1 MPYCPKCGKEV
12 SGEEYFC
19 PNCGANLKP
28 ESLYSRAM
36 RAEKAEKR
44 EKEEKREKSEKAEK
58 REKEEVSPVIPLVG
72 GMILIFIGVTFL
84 LDAVGVV
91 SFREVWPYYIILIG
105 VAIIIAAIY
114 ALIIASKRS
123 PRP

>member
-58 REKEEVSPVIPLVG
+58 REKEEVSPIVPLAG
-72 GMILIFIGVTFL
+72 GMILILIGVTLF
-84 LDAVGVV
+84 LDAAGVV
-91 SFREVWPYYIILIG
+91 SLRAAGPYFLLFLG
-105 VAIIIAAIY
+105 VIIIIAAIY
-114 ALIIASKRS
+114 AGIIASKRS